1 MKKTLL
7 SSLALATVISVN
19 AQDYVHS
26 KGFQADFLDTE
37 KTEDPA
43 SGREIF
49 WYGCGEIALPTD
61 PECNDVDHQL
71 TRNGDGDLIIETTKP
86 DKAGDWAPIGFS
98 LSNDGHDEVIDVS
111 STNEVA
117 VSYTNT
123 SDVPVEVYWAFISK
137 DSPSADLK
145 IVMADADGAS
155 LGGVIAAYATV
166 NKTFKLDEGTRTSWA
181 LSESVCEDDKDGIF
195 SGGKCIYNDG
205 FNASKLF
212 AVEISIVGAGFAGTS
227 GWEQARLDGE
237 TVVFH
242 SISGGEAPPV
252 TEDPDDTDS
261 TDNVENVQNLIASGL
276 NIFPN
281 PASDVLNVKFDAASA
296 TTIQLVDITGKVI
309 DTQLTQAG
317 TVTTSFATTEINSG
331 VYFVNFKNA
340 AGSTTQK
347 VVVK

>member
-7 SSLALATVISVN
+7 SSLALVTVLSVN

-26 KGFQADFLDTE
+26 KGFQEDFLDAA

-43 SGREIF
+43 SSRESF
-49 WYGCGEIALPTD
+49 WYGCGVTTLSTEA
-61 PECNDVDHQL
+61 ECNEVNHIL
-71 TRNGDGDLIIETTKP
+71 TRDGEGDLSISTYKP
-86 DKAGDWAPIGFS
+86 NSAGNWAPVGFS
-98 LSNDGHDEVIDVS
+98 LANPGKDELIDIS
-111 STNEVA
+111 STNQVT
-117 VSYTNT
+117 VSYTNNSNST
-123 SDVPVEVYWAFISK
+123 LEVYWTFTSLE
-137 DSPSADLK
+137 SPSAAQKL
-145 IVMADADGAS
+145 VMANETGLS
-155 LGGVIAAYATV
+155 LGGVIDAGATV
-166 NKTFKLDEGTRTSWA
+166 DATFQLNTGTRTSWE
-181 LSESVCEDDKDGIF
+181 LSEEGCDEKDGMY
-195 SGGKCIYNDG
+195 SGGKCVWDDG
-205 FNASKLF
+205 FNSSKLF
-212 AVEISIVGAGFAGTS
+212 AVEIAITG
-227 GWEQARLDGE
+227 QATAESSWAPAALNGQ

-281 PASDVLNVKFDAASA
+281 PAIDVLNVKFDASSA

-317 TVTTSFATTEINSG
+317 SVTTSFATAEMNSG

>member
-26 KGFQADFLDTE
+26 KGFQEDFLDTA

-43 SGREIF
+43 SGRESF
-49 WYGCGEIALPTD
+49 WYGCGVTLESTES
-61 PECNDVDHQL
+61 ECNEVDHQL
-71 TRNGDGDLIIETTKP
+71 TRNGDGDLTIKTYKP
-86 DKAGDWAPIGFS
+86 NSAGNWAPVGFS
-98 LSNDGHDEVIDVS
+98 LSNPGKDEVVDVS
-111 STNEVA
+111 STNKVS

-123 SDVPVEVYWAFISK
+123 SDNTLEVYWTFTSK
-137 DSPSADLK
+137 DSPSADQKL
-145 IVMADADGAS
+145 VMANSSGVS
-155 LGGVIAAYATV
+155 LGGVVAAGATV
-166 NKTFKLDEGTRTSWA
+166 NADFQLNTGTRTSWS
-181 LSESVCEDDKDGIF
+181 LSSEVCEDDKDGIF
-195 SGGKCIYNDG
+195 SGGKCVWDDG
-205 FNASKLF
+205 FDPTKLF
-212 AVEISIVGAGFAGTS
+212 AVEIAITGLATAETS
-227 GWEQARLDGE
+227 WAPAALNGE

-242 SISGGEAPPV
+242 SISGGEAAPV
-252 TEDPDDTDS
+252 TEDPDDTD
-261 TDNVENVQNLIASGL
+261 NVENVQNVIASGL

-340 AGSTTQK
+340 VGSTTQK